1 MAGRSIEF
9 RGVDVPFYKSG
20 SDKMVI
26 SSPAFLFH
34 GLTLIPTVSNCYVLN
49 DEGTAFQYT
58 TAKKTM
64 KPLTSYFTTN
74 LSDEERPD
82 SIELPNLEELKNQ
95 LSEQEDAIRSLTPT
109 LSKGAG
115 AIYDLSGRQLVNSS
129 TRQLVNSLKKGLYII
144 DGKKVLIK

>member
-1 MAGRSIEF
+1 
-9 RGVDVPFYKSG
+9 
-20 SDKMVI
+20 
-26 SSPAFLFH
+26 
-34 GLTLIPTVSNCYVLN
+34 
-49 DEGTAFQYT
+49 
-58 TAKKTM
+58 M

-109 LSKGAG
+109 LSKGEG